1 MADATGDIFQGRRI
15 NPVTSGT
22 GKVTLAT
29 PPRTPG
35 PGQNGQTSGC
45 AGTPPPGLRGD
56 RAEGRS
62 GDRAEPQFRTVQDR
76 TDG

>member
-22 GKVTLAT
+22 GKVTLA
-29 PPRTPG
+29 PPPG

-45 AGTPPPGLRGD
+45 AGTPPDLRGD

-62 GDRAEPQFRTVQDR
+62 SDRAEPQFRTVQDR
-76 TDG
+76 TGA